1 MFQTYPFT
9 VMCVYRAAETEI
21 FVVLQVSIIPTPG
34 HTGRDVS
41 VLVKGTVVGQV
52 LVAGDLFE
60 CCADEDSWR
69 ELSENPEV
77 QDGNRQ
83 TALTTVD
90 VIIPGHGAP
99 FRVFRESGD

>member
-1 MFQTYPFT
+1 MELKQNSF
-9 VMCVYRAAETEI
+9 I
-21 FVVLQVSIIPTPG
+21 HQVSIIPTPG

-60 CCADEDSWR
+60 CCADDDSWR

-77 QDGNRQ
+77 QDESRQ
-83 TALTTVD
+83 TALRTAD
-90 VIIPGHGAP
+90 VIVPGHGAP
-99 FRVFRESGD
+99 FRVFRELDG